1 MQLLVITP
9 PALVPNEARLASE
22 LLAAGLPRLH
32 VRKPAF
38 GPAEMRDYVH
48 HIPARYHARLVLH
61 GHPTLVAEL
70 NLGGLHLTAA
80 ARNCLSSRPQLRPG
94 QTLST
99 AFHTLAEIRQHRRKY
114 AYVFLSP
121 VFDSISKTGYVAN
134 PELSTLH
141 EILRQRQQR
150 GGYMPHVLALGGITA
165 DKLALVRQAGFA
177 GAAVLGAIWQ
187 SPDPVAAFRELQ
199 VTAAGL

>member
-9 PALVPNEARLASE
+9 PALVPDEARLAAA

-32 VRKPAF
+32 VRKPPF

-48 HIPARYHARLVLH
+48 HIPTRYHARLVLH
-61 GHPTLVAEL
+61 SHPALVTEL

-80 ARNCLSSRPQLRPG
+80 ARNRLRSRPQLCPG

-99 AFHTLAEIRQHRRKY
+99 AFHTLVEIRQHRRKY
-114 AYVFLSP
+114 DYVFLSP
-121 VFDSISKTGYVAN
+121 VFDSISKTGYAAN
-134 PELSTLH
+134 PELSTLD
-141 EILRQRQQR
+141 EVLRQRRQR
-150 GGYMPHVLALGGITA
+150 GGYVPHVLALGGITA
-165 DKLALVRQAGFA
+165 DKLARVQQAGFA

-187 SPDPVAAFRELQ
+187 SPDPMAAFRELQ
-199 VTAAGL
+199 VAAAGL